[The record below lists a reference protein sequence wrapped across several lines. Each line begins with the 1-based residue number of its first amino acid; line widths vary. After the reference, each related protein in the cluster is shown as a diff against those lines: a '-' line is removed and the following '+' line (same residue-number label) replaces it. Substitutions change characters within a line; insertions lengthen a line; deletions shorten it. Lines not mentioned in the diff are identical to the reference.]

1 MFYKNCVTGTSST
14 YYAEV
19 KCRRMLK
26 AEIVLSDLKTEAGW
40 VSKASGG
47 LAQCADS
54 TILALRGVLHSGL

>member
-1 MFYKNCVTGTSST
+1 
-14 YYAEV
+14 
-19 KCRRMLK
+19 MLK